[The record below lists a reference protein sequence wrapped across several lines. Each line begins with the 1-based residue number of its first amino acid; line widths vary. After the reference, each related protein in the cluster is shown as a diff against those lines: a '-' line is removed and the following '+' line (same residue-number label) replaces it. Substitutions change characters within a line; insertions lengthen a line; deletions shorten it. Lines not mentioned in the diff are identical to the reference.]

1 MKTIEEHFADP
12 SSLRNPD
19 DRRIY
24 ALLVQAGWLTPPEQ
38 LELRDGS
45 ILLETPLVKRMHR
58 QAATKKRRVKHR
70 EMIEPQATI
79 SATVNIAGI
88 VSVNSA
94 EQQPCEAPRLPAKIT
109 RQPPVTIDTFMTKKQ
124 FVLLAM
130 HMLNRNPMSHFLSVW
145 RDEKDGS
152 AHFAKAKSHRRADAT
167 AAWAYDSVTG
177 KAQRKTSIGVYPKNR
192 DNQSNWSAIDIDN
205 HDGTNEL
212 AKELAEHAFS
222 LCLHYRDRTVI
233 LSDSGRGYHIFVLSQ
248 EPRPVSEWV
257 GMLTDVAVGAGL
269 PIKDGVCEIFPS
281 EKTLNQESGRAIR
294 LPGTINPTTGQ
305 PELIMADTI
314 MPLIQ
319 RLENR
324 QNTQNSF
331 SLRSKTDLPRQLLRD
346 KRSRKLLLS
355 AGPSSSFA
363 SGTTKEL
370 IEKILT
376 KFAIKTKSTRSETLV
391 RITGELLHKF
401 GQGLSERII
410 RWHYER
416 YQENIT
422 TPLADHLK
430 EFNAAW
436 GRFLK
441 RDIERLSPQERSIFE
456 QLRSEP
462 LREAFLL
469 LRSFSSHASRSDFPV
484 AQLSLADRLSI
495 SQRGAS
501 YVIARLAE
509 LGAIE
514 KTANSVTNSK
524 VARYK
529 WTCQ

>member
-1 MKTIEEHFADP
+1 
-12 SSLRNPD
+12 
-19 DRRIY
+19 
-24 ALLVQAGWLTPPEQ
+24 
-38 LELRDGS
+38 
-45 ILLETPLVKRMHR
+45 
-58 QAATKKRRVKHR
+58 
-70 EMIEPQATI
+70 
-79 SATVNIAGI
+79 
-88 VSVNSA
+88 
-94 EQQPCEAPRLPAKIT
+94 
-109 RQPPVTIDTFMTKKQ
+109 
-124 FVLLAM
+124 
-130 HMLNRNPMSHFLSVW
+130 
-145 RDEKDGS
+145 
-152 AHFAKAKSHRRADAT
+152 
-167 AAWAYDSVTG
+167 
-177 KAQRKTSIGVYPKNR
+177 
-192 DNQSNWSAIDIDN
+192 
-205 HDGTNEL
+205 
-212 AKELAEHAFS
+212 
-222 LCLHYRDRTVI
+222 
-233 LSDSGRGYHIFVLSQ
+233 
-248 EPRPVSEWV
+248 
-257 GMLTDVAVGAGL
+257 MLTDVAVGAGL

-324 QNTQNSF
+324 QNTQNSS

-391 RITGELLHKF
+391 RMTGELLHKF

-416 YQENIT
+416 YQENVT
-422 TPLADHLK
+422 TPLADHLR
-430 EFNAAW
+430 EFSAAW
-436 GRFLK
+436 GRFQK
-441 RDIERLSPQERSIFE
+441 RDIKKLSPKERSIFE

-469 LRSFSSHASRSDFPV
+469 LRSFSSHASRFDFPI

-509 LGAIE
+509 LAAIE

-524 VARYK
+524 AARYK
-529 WTCQ
+529 WICQ